1 MVNGH
6 AAFEMEESEITP
18 YTLSNG
24 VIAGFTEIAD
34 ERASENM
41 ALRASASSTSD
52 NRVDFVTATSMPVL
66 SYVID
71 VEQPDTYDIY
81 LRAHILNESENS
93 IWIGVDNQPYYWQD
107 LKTNNYY
114 GQFETI
120 YACSVTLSP
129 GRHTIKIIP
138 REMEGIYDKL
148 IVTNHRDFGDLGN
161 YMVSGQIAVRA
172 AFGAITPFDDGTSRA
187 TYVKEKTRTASSG
200 IVLRADVV
208 SPAWGGKIDSTDG
221 IHTPTLSIRADID
234 SSDEYAVWVRTRA
247 DSAASDS
254 LWLKNDSASYI
265 QKGLPVN
272 AADTAGQFQWSKLD
286 VVKLAPG
293 EYCIDFIPRENNCV
307 IDKVLLSSDLN
318 YIPTDTQM
326 PQNPSVLG
334 TTELQIDMHEDV
346 EKLIVLSCQSMKYDQ
361 FGNFVFTYN
370 SEQMEVIDIAAHL
383 QNEAVTNPGIY
394 GGVNVVAVEEGRITL
409 QPTVLPEPDMFWSGT
424 LTVIKVRGLYTGSC
438 TVALT
443 R

>member
-1 MVNGH
+1 
-6 AAFEMEESEITP
+6 MEESEITP

-208 SPAWGGKIDSTDG
+208 SPAWGGKSTAQMEFTHQHFQFEL
-221 IHTPTLSIRADID
+221 ISIRPMNTQYGYVPAQT
-234 SSDEYAVWVRTRA
+234 VR
-247 DSAASDS
+247 
-254 LWLKNDSASYI
+254 
-265 QKGLPVN
+265 
-272 AADTAGQFQWSKLD
+272 
-286 VVKLAPG
+286 
-293 EYCIDFIPRENNCV
+293 
-307 IDKVLLSSDLN
+307 
-318 YIPTDTQM
+318 
-326 PQNPSVLG
+326 
-334 TTELQIDMHEDV
+334 H
-346 EKLIVLSCQSMKYDQ
+346 
-361 FGNFVFTYN
+361 
-370 SEQMEVIDIAAHL
+370 
-383 QNEAVTNPGIY
+383 
-394 GGVNVVAVEEGRITL
+394 RIRC
-409 QPTVLPEPDMFWSGT
+409 G
-424 LTVIKVRGLYTGSC
+424 
-438 TVALT
+438 
-443 R
+443 